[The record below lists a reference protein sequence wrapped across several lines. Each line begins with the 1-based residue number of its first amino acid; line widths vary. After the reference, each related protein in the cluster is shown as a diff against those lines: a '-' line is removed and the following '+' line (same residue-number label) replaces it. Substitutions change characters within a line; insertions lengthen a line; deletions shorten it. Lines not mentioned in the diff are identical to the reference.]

1 MLHCSRRDKAGEGWF
16 SSDPCASVE
25 SDAEIRESP
34 RPRHNR
40 HVRGETA
47 LITHALIQT
56 LELKCI
62 SSCKKIQIEIGVV
75 LFNQGF
81 DLETLGLAQFNT

>member
-40 HVRGETA
+40 HVRGETT
-47 LITHALIQT
+47 LITHALTQT
-56 LELKCI
+56 QELKNTAVVRKDIDVVEI
-62 SSCKKIQIEIGVV
+62 SAILVNNFPIY
-75 LFNQGF
+75 
-81 DLETLGLAQFNT
+81 